1 MAGLESPRADGD
13 PEGEAHQFSVGELHP
28 RPFVTVIEESFDTGG
43 SQAFINRLG
52 GGHRLLVVHL
62 DNRDHHLVGGDA
74 DWPDQAGIV
83 VVGLGHRCHGPSHA
97 DAVGAHGRYPGLS
110 VGVQYRDTHGLGVLP
125 AQFEDVAGLNTTDDR
140 EGLPTGGTG
149 LTVDDSPHVRPSI
162 HADVPVDVHSGVVH
176 VVLVGA
182 GGHPGPTLQRRVGVD
197 NEVIHPDRT
206 EAPR

>member
-1 MAGLESPRADGD
+1 M
-13 PEGEAHQFSVGELHP
+13 
-28 RPFVTVIEESFDTGG
+28 
-43 SQAFINRLG
+43 
-52 GGHRLLVVHL
+52 
-62 DNRDHHLVGGDA
+62 
-74 DWPDQAGIV
+74 
-83 VVGLGHRCHGPSHA
+83 VGLGHRCHGPSHA

-149 LTVDDSPHVRPSI
+149 LTVDDSTHVHPSI

-206 EAPR
+206 EAPRRGAQGGPDVVALRGSYLRGAGGVEELLLLEGVVAAQQQEGQFAVDPVDEGLDLVFGRVAGLR